1 MSKIKIFALGGLNE
15 GSKNMYV
22 VEINENIFVF
32 EAGLKYA
39 DDKFLGVDYII
50 PDYSYIRNNLKR
62 VKGIFISHAHQEQ
75 IGALKNILEEMPSI
89 KVYATKFT
97 LDFIKE
103 MLNEYNVKADNL
115 IEISPHKKIN
125 FGDIS
130 IFPIGLTHSVPDNV
144 GYVINTEDGAI
155 VYTGNFVFD
164 PTLRG
169 PYKTDIGKLAYVGK
183 QGVLCLLSES
193 LYADKK
199 GYTSP
204 NHRIANNI
212 KEALI
217 RKENRIIFNIYS
229 NNICRIQEL
238 FDEISKTHRKLIIMG
253 KTLQN
258 TIRYLL
264 DNKYLNID
272 REQIGD
278 LSNLDD
284 RDAVILTSSD
294 NERPFSNL
302 ERIING
308 YDKYIKIKQTD
319 TVFFLDTLTD
329 SVEKISV
336 KIMDEISRIGA
347 EVITL
352 PRNSLTYHA
361 SSEDLMLMLD
371 LINPKYYFPVTG
383 EYRHQVM
390 NAEVATK
397 IGMPKEN
404 ILLKLN
410 GEVVSF
416 INGNLVNETKK
427 IDVGDI
433 MIDGTSIDDIGAL
446 VLKDRE
452 MLSDNGIVVVCA
464 TLDKKSKAILAGPT
478 ILTRGFVYVKDSA
491 DLIKEVERISEE
503 SILQNIS
510 NNYVEYNKI
519 KNSIREEVGRY
530 LYQETECKP
539 MIITVIQEV

>member
-15 GSKNMYV
+15 NSKNMYV
-22 VEINENIFVF
+22 VEINEDIYVF

-39 DDKFLGVDYII
+39 DEKFLGVDYII
-50 PDYSYIRNNLKR
+50 PDYTYIKNNIKR

-89 KVYATKFT
+89 KVFATKFT
-97 LDFIKE
+97 LDFIKSN
-103 MLNEYNVKADNL
+103 LNEVGVIANNL
-115 IEISPHKKIN
+115 VEISPHKKIN

-130 IFPIGLTHSVPDNV
+130 VFPISLTHSLPDNV

-164 PTLRG
+164 PTMRDSF
-169 PYKTDIGKLAYVGK
+169 KTDIGKLAYVGK
-183 QGVLCLLSES
+183 QGVLCLMAES

-204 NHRIANNI
+204 NHRIANVI
-212 KEALI
+212 KETLI
-217 RKENRIIFNIYS
+217 RNENRIIFNIFS
-229 NNICRIQEL
+229 NNVCRIQEL
-238 FDEISKTHRKLIIMG
+238 FDEVSKTHRKLIIMG
-253 KTLQN
+253 KTLQSM
-258 TIRYLL
+258 IKYLL
-264 DNKYLNID
+264 DNNYIFID

-302 ERIING
+302 ERILNG
-308 YDKYIKIKQTD
+308 YDKYIKIKNTD
-319 TVFFLDTLTD
+319 TVFFLDSITD
-329 SVEKISV
+329 SVEKIAV
-336 KIMDEISRIGA
+336 RIMDSISRLGA
-347 EVITL
+347 EVVTL
-352 PRNSLTYHA
+352 PRNSITYHA

-371 LINPKYYFPVTG
+371 LINPKYYFPITG
-383 EYRHQVM
+383 EYRHQVA
-390 NAEVATK
+390 NADVASK

-410 GEVVSF
+410 GDVITFE
-416 INGNLVNETKK
+416 NGNL
-427 IDVGDI
+427 IDNFEHIEVGDI
-433 MIDGTSIDDIGAL
+433 MIDGTSSEDIGAL

-464 TLDKKSKAILAGPT
+464 TLDKKTKEVLAGPT

-491 DLIKEVERISEE
+491 DLIKEIERISLEKIIE
-503 SILQNIS
+503 NTS

-519 KNSIREEVGRY
+519 KNAIREDVGKY
-530 LYQETECKP
+530 LYLETECKP

>member
-1 MSKIKIFALGGLNE
+1 
-15 GSKNMYV
+15 
-22 VEINENIFVF
+22 
-32 EAGLKYA
+32 
-39 DDKFLGVDYII
+39 
-50 PDYSYIRNNLKR
+50 
-62 VKGIFISHAHQEQ
+62 
-75 IGALKNILEEMPSI
+75 
-89 KVYATKFT
+89 
-97 LDFIKE
+97 
-103 MLNEYNVKADNL
+103 
-115 IEISPHKKIN
+115 
-125 FGDIS
+125 
-130 IFPIGLTHSVPDNV
+130 
-144 GYVINTEDGAI
+144 
-155 VYTGNFVFD
+155 
-164 PTLRG
+164 
-169 PYKTDIGKLAYVGK
+169 
-183 QGVLCLLSES
+183 
-193 LYADKK
+193 
-199 GYTSP
+199 
-204 NHRIANNI
+204 
-212 KEALI
+212 
-217 RKENRIIFNIYS
+217 
-229 NNICRIQEL
+229 
-238 FDEISKTHRKLIIMG
+238 MG

-258 TIRYLL
+258 TIKYLL

-416 INGNLVNETKK
+416 INGNLINETKK